1 MLQDRHKEKNQ
12 QGKEEFIVQI
22 RHPPSRA
29 LQVRPPPPPIEHTA
43 ASLLGLARLG
53 TTTAGLGHELSAP
66 AAELTV
72 ADVTKLLAA
81 VKKRESETKK
91 RQRELDDE
99 ELSSVAH
106 LSKQLKVAKAE
117 RKQIKLERQKE
128 LAKALAEVKGAT
140 TTDGEDWPE
149 IGDGRRKPKAKPTS
163 LDYWQLGN
171 KCARLRKDGMVA
183 DAICEDLP
191 AVWCRLQSHGWAIKK
206 NMKNL
211 FTADCQP
218 SQEQADYILKT
229 NLDNKYVIFDN
240 AVWSDTSSSISLEQK
255 YDRIGAR
262 MQLKA
267 ANHSGK
273 WQKTFLDYTKKY
285 NKQLDC
291 IIKGMFVDG
300 EAGNPSNWIMKNN
313 SIVGGTNYQHPH
325 CDSGRAGRY
334 QNLQMFPFVTH
345 GFGTYPFAL
354 WILPEGYEYGFLHTF
369 DADDMLFLRGDRF
382 MQGCP
387 LYSPVGIWNFTPYLQ
402 LGGYGVIL
410 FGSKL
415 VTKIPRFLGN
425 CLHSPLVTRKS
436 ARLTRKEPRSYPTL
450 CI

>member
-1 MLQDRHKEKNQ
+1 
-12 QGKEEFIVQI
+12 V
-22 RHPPSRA
+22 
-29 LQVRPPPPPIEHTA
+29 
-43 ASLLGLARLG
+43 
-53 TTTAGLGHELSAP
+53 HELSAP

-128 LAKALAEVKGAT
+128 LAKAQAEVKGAT

-229 NLDNKYVIFDN
+229 NLDNKFVIFDN
-240 AVWSDTSSSISLEQK
+240 AVWSDTSSSISLEEK
-255 YDRIGAR
+255 TERIGAR

-273 WQKTFLDYTKKY
+273 WQKVFLDYTKKY
-285 NKQLDC
+285 NKQLEC
-291 IIKGMFVDG
+291 IIQGMFVDG

-334 QNLQMFPFVTH
+334 QNLQMFPFVTLH

-369 DADDMLFLRGDRF
+369 DADDILFLRGDMIHAGVPSLQPRGHMEF
-382 MQGCP
+382 YP
-387 LYSPVGIWNFTPYLQ
+387 LHAAGWLRRNPFWAKTGDKNTTFPWQLPTFPFGYPEIGTPDEKGTQ
-402 LGGYGVIL
+402 I
-410 FGSKL
+410 
-415 VTKIPRFLGN
+415 I
-425 CLHSPLVTRKS
+425 
-436 ARLTRKEPRSYPTL
+436 SYPVHLTQAL
-450 CI
+450 QIPLPNDPVVVPKKVRLAAKKRCAAQLHLL